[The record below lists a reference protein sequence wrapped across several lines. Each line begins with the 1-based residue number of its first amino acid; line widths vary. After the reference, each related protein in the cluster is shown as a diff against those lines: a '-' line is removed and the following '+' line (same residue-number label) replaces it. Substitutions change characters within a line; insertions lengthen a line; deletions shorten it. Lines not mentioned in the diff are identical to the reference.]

1 METRVPSIRGT
12 LLKQSIEWLGSLVV
26 AQRTSPQEL
35 GVRLHAED
43 FALFTHRIEGDRWY
57 PVDSAGRI
65 DEALVRAHGGST
77 ERVMIEL
84 GARRARRML
93 SARPGTL
100 EGLQDGEFDP
110 RSLFSLT
117 PPLNFG
123 RWRAWGRSL
132 RCLTLQLDDATPLP
146 ETTRFNLQGFLE
158 QIVGQILGSPVD
170 ISGQRPRRDQVVFR
184 IRSVH

>member
-1 METRVPSIRGT
+1 METRIPSIRGA
-12 LLKQSIEWLGSLVV
+12 LLKQSIEWLGNLVV

-43 FALFTHRIEGDRWY
+43 FALFTHRIEGDGWY
-57 PVDSAGRI
+57 PVDSAARI
-65 DEALVRAHGGST
+65 DEALVRAHGGSA
-77 ERVMIEL
+77 ERVMVEL
-84 GARRARRML
+84 GARRAHRL
-93 SARPGTL
+93 LAARPGTL
-100 EGLQDGEFDP
+100 EGLSEGEFAP
-110 RSLFSLT
+110 HTLFSLT

-123 RWRAWGRSL
+123 RWRIWGRSL

-158 QIVGQILGSPVD
+158 QIVGQILDTPVD
-170 ISGQRPRRDQVVFR
+170 ISCQRPRHDQVVFR